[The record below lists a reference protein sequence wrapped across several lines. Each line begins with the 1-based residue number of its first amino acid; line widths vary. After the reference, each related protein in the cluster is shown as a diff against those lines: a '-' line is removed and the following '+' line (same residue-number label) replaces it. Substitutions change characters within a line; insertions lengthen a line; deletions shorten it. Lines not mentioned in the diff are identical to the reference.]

1 MNKLNEYYSLLRA
14 TEAKV
19 EKARNKRTIKT
30 ILFFSAL
37 YFIAFYLID
46 KPDGL
51 DILWTY
57 LGSVVIG
64 GLHFF
69 VNAFVFST
77 LHTRSESEN
86 KNVEQIKNRIKELEL
101 SNTKS
106 NK

>member
-1 MNKLNEYYSLLRA
+1 MNKLNEYYNLLRA

-30 ILFFSAL
+30 ILFFSAI
-37 YFIAFYLID
+37 YFVAFYLLD

-51 DILWTY
+51 DILWSC

-77 LHTRSESEN
+77 LINKSESEN
-86 KNVEQIKNRIKELEL
+86 KSVEQIKNRIKELEL
-101 SNTKS
+101 SS
-106 NK
+106 AERNK